1 MSDIGGSSSLEIVG
15 GGIGGGNLVIGEEAA
30 GANRIQPTL
39 TGVTEIRGQGGND
52 VIVVGSAEADVTIF
66 GLSGDDSIIG
76 GDGDNEIFGNEGS
89 DTIKGGSGSDA
100 LYGGEGDDYLFGGD
114 DDDRL
119 QGDLGNDT
127 LDGGSGNDTL
137 FGGEGNDLLNGGD
150 DDDVLYGNAGDDTLQ
165 GGAGSDTLFGGQGD
179 DTLQGGDGNDSL
191 LGDKGQDRLLGG
203 AGTDTFGFTDT
214 GEANADTV
222 VDFASG
228 ETIALG
234 GDVFSSL
241 GGDVEA
247 TEFTAV
253 DVDAQRGDAETP
265 LVYVRETGELFFDGQ
280 LVATFLNNP
289 DLTVGDFEVF

>member
-1 MSDIGGSSSLEIVG
+1 
-15 GGIGGGNLVIGEEAA
+15 
-30 GANRIQPTL
+30 
-39 TGVTEIRGQGGND
+39 
-52 VIVVGSAEADVTIF
+52 
-66 GLSGDDSIIG
+66 
-76 GDGDNEIFGNEGS
+76 
-89 DTIKGGSGSDA
+89 
-100 LYGGEGDDYLFGGD
+100 
-114 DDDRL
+114 
-119 QGDLGNDT
+119 
-127 LDGGSGNDTL
+127 
-137 FGGEGNDLLNGGD
+137 
-150 DDDVLYGNAGDDTLQ
+150 
-165 GGAGSDTLFGGQGD
+165 
-179 DTLQGGDGNDSL
+179 